1 MSSLCI
7 DRLYIIRVFH
17 VINELS
23 EYVMF
28 EQDTASHDIGNQVW
42 ILKQQIDSLQHELG
56 KLHRQMGGNV
66 VRQSS
71 SYPEVKKRSEQT
83 RLRILV
89 TGGTGFVGSHLV
101 DKLMKEGHEVIAL
114 DNYFTGRKK
123 NVEHWIG
130 HPNFE
135 LVHHDVVNPYYI
147 EGEWCL
153 TCSQNTI

>member
-1 MSSLCI
+1 
-7 DRLYIIRVFH
+7 
-17 VINELS
+17 
-23 EYVMF
+23 MF
-28 EQDTASHDIGNQVW
+28 DSNATPHDIGNQIW
-42 ILKQQIDSLQHELG
+42 TLKQQVDSLQHELG
-56 KLHRQMGGNV
+56 KLHRQMDGNV
-66 VRQSS
+66 VRQSG

-147 EGEWCL
+147 EGGFCL
-153 TCSQNTI
+153 KHRFLE